1 MSLKVFFY
9 HANDLLAGTNTLF
22 LSVVV
27 PYLKTYID
35 YNIPEIAD
43 SIEWVLPS
51 QYKKTDEELIQFCN
65 EKNIDVLCTS
75 HYIWN
80 NTFLMDQITRVK
92 PYLNPNILI
101 VSGGPALDVNVNPN
115 FFDQYPFI
123 DYAIYGPGEIAF
135 ADLAKSLITDK
146 KLIAFNT
153 SNIAWKDKSTNKINI
168 ANFKYVPELKQSP
181 YLHCEKI
188 LEETMKSTD
197 GHLAL
202 MPYELTRGCPYSCT
216 FCDWNSGFGNKT
228 TRRKNSFKEEID
240 MFQKLGI
247 TSLYLSDAN
256 VGQYDEDVEL
266 VAYLAEKNIKEN
278 ANFKVNGNFS
288 KLKLE
293 NNLKIVISGGAGSV
307 SFPAYI
313 SAISDAFTVNWNDL
327 SYVGRQETLKT
338 FKGVSRGGNLGF
350 KVVSFSAAE
359 GAANKAKLNKLIN
372 ITSVGTGGGGAY
384 VVGPLVTLTIG
395 KWFVNKT
402 VAVSSCKI
410 DAELADATWDLDI
423 GMPQIVTVSLDFTV
437 LEQLPKETYIG

>member
-1 MSLKVFFY
+1 M
-9 HANDLLAGTNTLF
+9 
-22 LSVVV
+22 
-27 PYLKTYID
+27 
-35 YNIPEIAD
+35 E
-43 SIEWVLPS
+43 EER
-51 QYKKTDEELIQFCN
+51 KK
-65 EKNIDVLCTS
+65 
-75 HYIWN
+75 
-80 NTFLMDQITRVK
+80 
-92 PYLNPNILI
+92 
-101 VSGGPALDVNVNPN
+101 A
-115 FFDQYPFI
+115 
-123 DYAIYGPGEIAF
+123 
-135 ADLAKSLITDK
+135 
-146 KLIAFNT
+146 
-153 SNIAWKDKSTNKINI
+153 
-168 ANFKYVPELKQSP
+168 
-181 YLHCEKI
+181 
-188 LEETMKSTD
+188 
-197 GHLAL
+197 
-202 MPYELTRGCPYSCT
+202 
-216 FCDWNSGFGNKT
+216 
-228 TRRKNSFKEEID
+228 
-240 MFQKLGI
+240 
-247 TSLYLSDAN
+247 
-256 VGQYDEDVEL
+256 
-266 VAYLAEKNIKEN
+266 
-278 ANFKVNGNFS
+278 
-288 KLKLE
+288 LE

>member
-1 MSLKVFFY
+1 MQGSL
-9 HANDLLAGTNTLF
+9 NDYATFTYDQIKKRQAGGKGYSDGKGGTNPDGDF
-22 LSVVV
+22 R
-27 PYLKTYID
+27 KTIVD
-35 YNIPEIAD
+35 ANN
-43 SIEWVLPS
+43 SITNS
-51 QYKKTDEELIQFCN
+51 DTQFA
-65 EKNIDVLCTS
+65 KS
-75 HYIWN
+75 
-80 NTFLMDQITRVK
+80 VK
-92 PYLNPNILI
+92 PLDYGL
-101 VSGGPALDVNVNPN
+101 GGSTDTTYVKKLGDEVATRLT
-115 FFDQYPFI
+115 
-123 DYAIYGPGEIAF
+123 
-135 ADLAKSLITDK
+135 AKSNLISIDELSTQTENG
-146 KLIAFNT
+146 NT
-153 SNIAWKDKSTNKINI
+153 SNRSLSAYGDKAKDEKGKPYAKQYPKGYGAIKIASENTQP
-168 ANFKYVPELKQSP
+168 VPPKGM
-181 YLHCEKI
+181 
-188 LEETMKSTD
+188 EE
-197 GHLAL
+197 
-202 MPYELTRGCPYSCT
+202 E
-216 FCDWNSGFGNKT
+216 
-228 TRRKNSFKEEID
+228 RKK
-240 MFQKLGI
+240 
-247 TSLYLSDAN
+247 A
-256 VGQYDEDVEL
+256 
-266 VAYLAEKNIKEN
+266 
-278 ANFKVNGNFS
+278 
-288 KLKLE
+288 LE